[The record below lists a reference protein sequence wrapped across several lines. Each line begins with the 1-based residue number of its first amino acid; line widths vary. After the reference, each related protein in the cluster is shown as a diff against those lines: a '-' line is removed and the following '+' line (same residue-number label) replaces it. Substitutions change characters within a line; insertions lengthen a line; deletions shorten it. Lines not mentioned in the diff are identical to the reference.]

1 MLVEVIKPY
10 RRYKIGAQIELR
22 EKDARILLIL
32 KKVRQVLANSEKTQ
46 KLPVAQLETGK
57 SSAPA
62 NTEPKKR
69 GRKLGSK
76 NKAKV
81 KPE

>member
-10 RRYKIGAQIELR
+10 RRHKIGAQIELK

-32 KKVRQVLANSEKTQ
+32 KKVRQVSGDPEKTQ

-57 SSAPA
+57 SSTPA
-62 NTEPKKR
+62 STEPKKR

-76 NKAKV
+76 NKAKD